1 MAVDNSKLVSVI
13 VPVYNV
19 ESFFE
24 HCITSILEQTY
35 TNLELILID
44 DGSTDTSGQMCDE
57 WQKMDSRIIVH
68 HQKNQGLSA
77 ARNRGLDLAKGD
89 YICFVDSDDFV
100 TKNYLE
106 SFVDE
111 IETTNADFVFCDIVS
126 SKLVDASIDL
136 DKNTVLTPKECA
148 KWLTNPLSREYV
160 LMVVA
165 CNKIFRRE
173 LFDTYRFAYGKLHED
188 EFMINHMLYNIK
200 KAVYISKANY
210 VYRNNEE
217 SITGKGNSSNVKH
230 LHAIEAYEERIN
242 MAMNRGDEEFAAITL
257 KWALLKLAY
266 FYRDGNET
274 MKEHSKELFVRIYD
288 KYRALFTR
296 KQQVKYRLFKEA
308 PVLFCKV
315 FLG

>member
-19 ESFFE
+19 ENFLE

-35 TNLELILID
+35 SNLELILVD
-44 DGSTDTSGQMCDE
+44 DGSADSSGKMCDE
-57 WQKMDSRIIVH
+57 WQKRDSRIIVH

-126 SKLVDASIDL
+126 SKLVDSSIDL

-173 LFDTYRFAYGKLHED
+173 LFDTYRFAHGKLHED
-188 EFMINHMLYNIK
+188 EFMINHMLYNIQ

-217 SITGKGNSSNVKH
+217 SITGKGNSNNVKH

-242 MAMNRGDEEFAAITL
+242 MAMNRGDKEFAAITL
-257 KWALLKLAY
+257 KWALLKLAQ
-266 FYRDGNET
+266 FYGEGNDS
-274 MKEHSKELFVRIYD
+274 MKSSSSELFTQMYD
-288 KYRALFTR
+288 RYHALLSG
-296 KQQVKYRLFKEA
+296 KQQLKYSLFKKS
-308 PVLFCKV
+308 PRLFCKV
-315 FLG
+315 FWG